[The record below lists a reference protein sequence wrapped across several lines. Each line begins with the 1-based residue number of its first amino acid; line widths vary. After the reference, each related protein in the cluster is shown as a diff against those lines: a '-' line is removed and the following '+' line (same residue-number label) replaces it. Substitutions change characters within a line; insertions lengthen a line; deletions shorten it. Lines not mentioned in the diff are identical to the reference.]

1 MILSRHHKFLFVK
14 GKKVAGTSIEIALS
28 QVAGP
33 EDIVTPISPIDERLR
48 LQLGGRPQNYS
59 ADAHLEE
66 IYLDWVVSAEGD
78 DTYLAGNP
86 AFRLHYNHMPLRE
99 VLAKHPEAATYLTFC
114 VERSP
119 YSKLIS
125 WAHWRL
131 QRIASPGQHTRPS
144 LTQITSFL
152 SSAAEEGTI
161 RTVRN
166 IDLYRGRS
174 GAVEIRALRYE
185 ALEPDFTRLMQDLG
199 VASPP
204 SLPHAKPGL
213 MSDTLDPR
221 TIFTRAQLDE
231 INKVFAEEFSVF
243 GREPI

>member
-1 MILSRHHKFLFVK
+1 
-14 GKKVAGTSIEIALS
+14 
-28 QVAGP
+28 
-33 EDIVTPISPIDERLR
+33 
-48 LQLGGRPQNYS
+48 
-59 ADAHLEE
+59 
-66 IYLDWVVSAEGD
+66 
-78 DTYLAGNP
+78 
-86 AFRLHYNHMPLRE
+86 MPLRE
-99 VLAKHPEAATYLTFC
+99 VLSKHPEAAAYLIVC

-131 QRIASPGQHTRPS
+131 RGLVSPGQNTRP

-152 SSAAEEGTI
+152 SRAFEEGTI

-166 IDLYRGRS
+166 IDLYRGPS

-185 ALEPDFTRLMQDLG
+185 ALESDFRRLMQDLG

-204 SLPHAKPGL
+204 PLPHAKLGL

-221 TIFTRAQLDE
+221 TIFTRTQLDE